1 MTRVAFF
8 PQIPIILVGQI
19 LQDPLFFPSLGL
31 ISSSDPML
39 QRDEFWQRID
49 ELPGHHKGQVGK
61 SAGSSLKGEG
71 RSASCLHVA
80 KVKGDPGSETAQ
92 PSLPYSPYP
101 FSSSQQWSQVQL
113 RSAQC
118 TASGKT
124 HSLLLLPLVQFPCCW
139 PGCLGSERSRTQ
151 RSIHGPLT
159 DDGLWVISSP
169 LSVFV
174 SRVLLEYRHAHS
186 FLYCLW
192 LLLCYHGKAE

>member
-1 MTRVAFF
+1 MSSGNGLMSFRV
-8 PQIPIILVGQI
+8 IIKVRWVRV
-19 LQDPLFFPSLGL
+19 LGL
-31 ISSSDPML
+31 P
-39 QRDEFWQRID
+39 W
-49 ELPGHHKGQVGK
+49 
-61 SAGSSLKGEG
+61 
-71 RSASCLHVA
+71 
-80 KVKGDPGSETAQ
+80 KVKTLCFLPPCSQSKRWSGSETAQ
-92 PSLPYSPYP
+92 LSLPYSSYP
-101 FSSSQQWSQVQL
+101 FSSSQRWSQIQL

-151 RSIHGPLT
+151 WSIHGPLT

-174 SRVLLEYRHAHS
+174 SRVLLEYHHAHS

-192 LLLCYHGKAE
+192 LLLCYHGRAE